1 MKKKKQIPWN
11 KGLKGEAAGWTEER
25 RQEYRDR
32 QIAWLKANPTKGFQP
47 GKRPGLWKTGKNPRV
62 RKLYYRFLKA
72 RNQAKFWKQPW
83 NITWPQYFK
92 LDKKCKGNWSRANNH
107 KNLCRI
113 DTSKGW
119 TLKNV
124 QFMTRQRAMERET
137 TNRRVRPAGLGKGRH
152 WWRKKDDS
160 SG

>member
-1 MKKKKQIPWN
+1 MPFKKSNRPWN
-11 KGLKGEAAGWTEER
+11 KGLKGKAAGWTEER

-47 GKRPGLWKTGKNPRV
+47 GARPNIWKTGKNPRV
-62 RKLYYRFLKA
+62 RKHYYRFLKA
-72 RNQAKFWKQPW
+72 RNQAKFWKQVW
-83 NITWPQYFK
+83 RITWPQYLK
-92 LDKKCKGNWSRANNH
+92 LYKTLKGNWSRANNH

-124 QFMTRQRAMERET
+124 CFMIRQKAMQRVT
-137 TNRRVRPAGLGKGRH
+137 DNKRVRPKGLGKGRH
-152 WWRKKDDS
+152 WWRKKD
-160 SG
+160 GQ

>member
-1 MKKKKQIPWN
+1 MPFKKSNRPWN
-11 KGLKGEAAGWTEER
+11 KGLKGKAAGWTEER

-47 GKRPGLWKTGKNPRV
+47 GARPNIWKTGKNPRV
-62 RKLYYRFLKA
+62 RKHYYRFLKA
-72 RNQAKFWKQPW
+72 RNQAKFWKQVW
-83 NITWPQYFK
+83 RITWPQYLTLYK
-92 LDKKCKGNWSRANNH
+92 TLKGNWSRANNH

-124 QFMTRQRAMERET
+124 CFMTRQRAMERVT
-137 TNRRVRPAGLGKGRH
+137 DNKRVRPKGLGKGRH
-152 WWRKKDDS
+152 WWRKKD
-160 SG
+160 GQ